1 MKTFEEYIGQA
12 SLNESRQKYIFGGT
26 DNRNTNVMYSKK
38 ICELEQGDTIYWCNL
53 DNNGRIKSIDN
64 VDICKFVSLETLK
77 SKNYKL
83 NFSFLLNGKEL
94 FGNTVV
100 DKRNLDSTVNEYYNS
115 HMSYTIIGT
124 NLDDLL
130 DKLKDYVKVD
140 NDVEAA
146 RKFFEEKEEE
156 LRKANESR
164 QNYIFGGTDDRNTV
178 IEEPKTFAEL
188 QDGDEIYWWCSLTNV
203 PYKRTV
209 HNVEIKKRD
218 NAIKIYYKNSKLT
231 DFMRIVGI
239 KNLNETSYD
248 YKSLSHHTYAKSI
261 FYCSATSEKEFL
273 KIVNA
278 HGYNFTSK
286 GIIDQ
291 TV

>member
-188 QDGDEIYWWCSLTNV
+188 QDGDEIYWW
-203 PYKRTV
+203 YRQ
-209 HNVEIKKRD
+209 D
-218 NAIKIYYKNSKLT
+218 KNLIRKLT
-231 DFMRIVGI
+231 FSEWLPADNNDARFKTQCGQPYTMNDLAMDSNIWHIYSFAASISLAELI
-239 KNLNETSYD
+239 KVVNSNSRLFHVSKDSVIDEEEYESRK
-248 YKSLSHHTYAKSI
+248 KSKA
-261 FYCSATSEKEFL
+261 
-273 KIVNA
+273 
-278 HGYNFTSK
+278 
-286 GIIDQ
+286 
-291 TV
+291 